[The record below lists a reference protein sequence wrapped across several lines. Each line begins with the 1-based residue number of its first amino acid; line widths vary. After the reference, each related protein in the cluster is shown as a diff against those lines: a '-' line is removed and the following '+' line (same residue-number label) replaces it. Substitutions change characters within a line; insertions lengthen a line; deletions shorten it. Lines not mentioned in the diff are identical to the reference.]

1 MTDSRLL
8 HGKIALITGSSRG
21 IGAALARGFSEEG
34 ATVVLNCIRNRDRA
48 ESLLQEIRQVSP
60 DSCLQPFDVSK
71 RASVQRAVKELVGR
85 YGRID
90 ILINNAGI
98 LESRPLLEI
107 DDPLLDNTLAV
118 NLKGALYC
126 IQEVVPH
133 MSRAVG
139 SIINVSSISEH
150 SPFPNSA
157 HYAMSKAGVKML
169 SRCAALELADRQI
182 RVNTLI
188 PGIISTDIDPAYRDK
203 RLMQRMKRII
213 PLQRIGEPAD
223 LVGAA
228 VFLASDS
235 ARYITGTEILVDG
248 GFMLFAEKNP
258 PV

>member
-1 MTDSRLL
+1 MTESRLL

-21 IGAALARGFSEEG
+21 IGAALAKGFAAEG
-34 ATVVLNCIRNRDRA
+34 ASVILNCLHSRGRA
-48 ESLLQEIRQVSP
+48 ESLLEEIRRVSA
-60 DSCLQPFDVSK
+60 DSCLQLFDVSE
-71 RASVQRAVKELVGR
+71 RAAVHRAVQEAVER

-90 ILINNAGI
+90 ILVNNAGI
-98 LESRPLLEI
+98 LESRPFLEI
-107 DDPLLDNTLAV
+107 DDQLLDKTLAV

-126 IQEVVPH
+126 IQEVAPH
-133 MSRAVG
+133 MSQAGG

-157 HYAMSKAGVKML
+157 HYAMSKAAVKML

-188 PGIISTDIDPAYRDK
+188 PGIISTDIDPAYRDEP
-203 RLMQRMKRII
+203 LMRRMQRII
-213 PLQRIGEPAD
+213 PLQRVGEPFD

-235 ARYITGTEILVDG
+235 ARYITGIEILVDG